1 MMASIK
7 YFISHDIKNRFKNA
21 VTLLTS
27 NVTVMMGQGLQGQ
40 KEMYIYIFSKSNS
53 FWLYFGG
60 RLQWQQDQQWLA
72 SCHPAY
78 DFWHSTVQAYYS
90 ICLTACSLANLESNI
105 RMGRKI
111 WSG

>member
-40 KEMYIYIFSKSNS
+40 KEMYIYIQWASPTHSGCILEEGCNGNKISS
-53 FWLYFGG
+53 GLPVAILHMTSGTLLC
-60 RLQWQQDQQWLA
+60 RLTIVYA
-72 SCHPAY
+72 
-78 DFWHSTVQAYYS
+78 
-90 ICLTACSLANLESNI
+90 
-105 RMGRKI
+105 
-111 WSG
+111 